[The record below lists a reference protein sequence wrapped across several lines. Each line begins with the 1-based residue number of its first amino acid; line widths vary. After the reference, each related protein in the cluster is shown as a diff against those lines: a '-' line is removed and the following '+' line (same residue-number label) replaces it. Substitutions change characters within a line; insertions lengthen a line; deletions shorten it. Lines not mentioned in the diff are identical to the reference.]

1 MTVGDLFGGLTVTES
16 LSESEPAEFETVTDI
31 VELPVPEKDGANVLA
46 VPDAGEGLAPDAVH
60 V

>member
-1 MTVGDLFGGLTVTES
+1 MILGGVTTGFTVTVVPPES
-16 LSESEPAEFETVTDI
+16 GPAEFETVTDI